1 MDKHDLTKLEAKIK
15 DVAGTL
21 SKLAGA
27 GEAHDGPSGGLL
39 GLIPIIHQPG
49 WTTVAD
55 GIFVN
60 GILDSIASHARTLSG
75 LQATLIAG
83 SHAVGQK

>member
-15 DVAGTL
+15 DVAGAL
-21 SKLAGA
+21 GGLAGA
-27 GEAHDGPSGGLL
+27 GEAHARGDGLL
-39 GLIPIIHQPG
+39 SLISIIHKPG

-60 GILDSIASHARTLSG
+60 GILDSMASHARTLAG
-75 LQATLIAG
+75 LQETLMAG
-83 SHAVGQK
+83 SRAVGQK